1 MLNVQNLQ
9 HTFNDGTK
17 ALKRVNFEVKKGEF
31 VVILGPSGS
40 GKTTL
45 LRSINGLNK
54 PTSGSIILN
63 KNHVNF
69 DDPFVARQHIS
80 MIFQDFNLV
89 KNLSTINNVLS
100 GMLDKCHPVGSLFYL
115 FDKSQKLRAL
125 ACIDQVGLLSKAH
138 VRADQLSGGQQQR
151 VGIARAIARSPLIV
165 LADEPVASLD
175 PLIAFQVLS
184 MLKRISAAQ
193 GITVLC
199 NLHQVDLAL
208 KFADR
213 IIGLTNGKIVFDA
226 PSESLDLQYLH
237 NIYGSE
243 RQDVF
248 FGAHNNEYI
257 SSIDVPFVS

>member
-1 MLNVQNLQ
+1 MGA
-9 HTFNDGTK
+9 T
-17 ALKRVNFEVKKGEF
+17 
-31 VVILGPSGS
+31 
-40 GKTTL
+40 
-45 LRSINGLNK
+45 
-54 PTSGSIILN
+54 
-63 KNHVNF
+63 
-69 DDPFVARQHIS
+69 
-80 MIFQDFNLV
+80 
-89 KNLSTINNVLS
+89 
-100 GMLDKCHPVGSLFYL
+100 
-115 FDKSQKLRAL
+115 
-125 ACIDQVGLLSKAH
+125 
-138 VRADQLSGGQQQR
+138 
-151 VGIARAIARSPLIV
+151 ARAIARSPLIV

-184 MLKRISAAQ
+184 MLKRISSAR

-226 PSESLDLQYLH
+226 PSESLDLQYLN
-237 NIYGSE
+237 NIYGSD